1 MIYKECYESD
11 ELLIEIYTPDDP
23 CQVIYFF
30 GPSEEL
36 DLPYDLLDTTKTA
49 CISIYGED
57 WYRDLTPW
65 TAPGLRKNDPAFGG
79 GADEFLKRLF
89 FDLIPQAEDAVECMV
104 DVEPDWTK
112 HRYICGISLSG
123 LFALYSLYRT
133 DLFTRAAGIS
143 ASLWYDEMV
152 DFIKNHKIYQGVEQI
167 ALFLGEKEKQTRNPR
182 MAVVENCT
190 REVCLW
196 LQQKGVRTTLEL
208 VPGGHFSDGK
218 TRIRQAF
225 EKLLTVPVELE

>member
-11 ELLIEIYTPDDP
+11 ELLIEIYTPDDV

-30 GPSEEL
+30 GPADDL
-36 DLPYDLLDTTKTA
+36 NLPYDLLDTTRTA
-49 CISIYGED
+49 CVCIYGED

-65 TAPGLRKNDPAFGG
+65 KAPGLRKNDPEFGG

-89 FDLIPQAEDAVECMV
+89 FDLIPQAEDAIECMV

-112 HRYICGISLSG
+112 HRYICGVSLSG
-123 LFALYSLYRT
+123 LFAVYALYRT
-133 DLFTRAAGIS
+133 DLFIRAAGIS
-143 ASLWYDEMV
+143 ASLWYDGFL

-182 MAVVENCT
+182 MAVVEDRT
-190 REVCLW
+190 REVCTW
-196 LQQKGVRTTLEL
+196 LEQKGVRTSLDL
-208 VPGGHFSDGK
+208 VPGGHFSDGEE
-218 TRIRQAF
+218 RIRQAF
-225 EKLLTVPVELE
+225 EKLLL